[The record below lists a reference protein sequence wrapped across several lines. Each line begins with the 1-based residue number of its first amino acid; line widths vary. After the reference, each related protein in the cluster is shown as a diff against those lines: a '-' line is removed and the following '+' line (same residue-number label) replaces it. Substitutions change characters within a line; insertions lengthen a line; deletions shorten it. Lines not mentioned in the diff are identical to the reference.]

1 MYLEH
6 KRSTQN
12 KKIGGIKMKRISV
25 DNGNTFISPKEA
37 IEKAGFEEI
46 ESFMDEDLMEKV
58 HSLEF
63 EGDQE
68 FLEKYLELS
77 DHDLIIG

>member
-1 MYLEH
+1 
-6 KRSTQN
+6 
-12 KKIGGIKMKRISV
+12 MKRISV

-37 IEKAGFEEI
+37 IERVGFEEI
-46 ESFMDEDLMEKV
+46 ESFMDDDLMEKV